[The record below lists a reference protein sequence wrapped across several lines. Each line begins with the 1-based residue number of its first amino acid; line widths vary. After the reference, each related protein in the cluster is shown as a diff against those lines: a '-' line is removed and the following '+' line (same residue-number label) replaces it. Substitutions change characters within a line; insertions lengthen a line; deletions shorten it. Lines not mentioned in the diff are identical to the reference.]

1 MCFSRSHTS
10 TERAQELIKF
20 GLRSSEHCS
29 KRGDAIVIG
38 RCVLDVLRS
47 EFIIIAARTTLQND
61 DLCTVKF
68 LFNLRYVVI
77 KIQRRGAPR
86 LSEVSRCF
94 FAKLAAVTTKISKD
108 IKCIVMKSSDSVH
121 PFYATTLLL
130 PFVALTKF

>member
-1 MCFSRSHTS
+1 MVFSLAHVN
-10 TERAQELIKF
+10 RACAGVDQV
-20 GLRSSEHCS
+20 RTSEHCS

-68 LFNLRYVVI
+68 LFHLRYVVI
-77 KIQRRGAPR
+77 NYKVVELQG
-86 LSEVSRCF
+86 SVKCQGVF

-108 IKCIVMKSSDSVH
+108 IKCIVMKSSDNVH

-130 PFVALTKF
+130 PFVVLTKF